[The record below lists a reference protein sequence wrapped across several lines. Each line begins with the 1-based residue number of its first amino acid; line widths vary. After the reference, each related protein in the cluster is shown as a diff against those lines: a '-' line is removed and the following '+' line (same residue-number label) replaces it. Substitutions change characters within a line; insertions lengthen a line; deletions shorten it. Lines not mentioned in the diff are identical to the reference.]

1 MKKILNISVIA
12 ALAILPMAANAA
24 VTDAVPGPT
33 VTEDTATAATATTDP
48 KYGLVQG
55 HETDANL
62 ATAGYVKGAYNA
74 AIKAINKV
82 SETADSAVQTVTAGS
97 ANGTISVDGGADV
110 TIYDDSTLVNRV
122 GALETNVGTLTN
134 LNTTTKDSLVG
145 AINEVNTAAGFAG
158 TAAALTDT
166 NFTANDKLSAAAAAN
181 AAMAAAQTGITNAA
195 TAQSAANAAQAD
207 ADALEG
213 RMDTAESDINTLE
226 TSVGTLTNLNTTT
239 KDSLVGAINEMKTAS
254 DDYATKTGVLATINA
269 STVPVM
275 ATWGSTT
282 PTTVEVDAPANF
294 VNQ

>member
-158 TAAALTDT
+158 TAARVL
-166 NFTANDKLSAAAAAN
+166 
-181 AAMAAAQTGITNAA
+181 
-195 TAQSAANAAQAD
+195 
-207 ADALEG
+207 
-213 RMDTAESDINTLE
+213 
-226 TSVGTLTNLNTTT
+226 
-239 KDSLVGAINEMKTAS
+239 LV
-254 DDYATKTGVLATINA
+254 LR
-269 STVPVM
+269 
-275 ATWGSTT
+275 
-282 PTTVEVDAPANF
+282 
-294 VNQ
+294 QR